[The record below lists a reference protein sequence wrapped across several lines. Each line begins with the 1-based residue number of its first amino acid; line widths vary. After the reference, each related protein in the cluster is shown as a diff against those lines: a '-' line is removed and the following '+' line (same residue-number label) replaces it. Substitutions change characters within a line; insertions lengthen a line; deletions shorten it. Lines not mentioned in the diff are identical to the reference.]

1 VVGSLCGII
10 HHLSH
15 TFWKKMVSPFVR
27 RSHTPFNALSSLLM
41 LSVSINRFDCEQD
54 EKIDRNIYQRCI
66 LSDGNGFVFFV
77 RFLRFHRDKIFFE
90 RRKTSIFFVH
100 FLQFRYRI
108 KYSLLF
114 YDTTY
119 YHTLYST
126 ATTTLKR
133 ED

>member
-1 VVGSLCGII
+1 MFVQHHPFSLTHFGKRCI
-10 HHLSH
+10 
-15 TFWKKMVSPFVR
+15 SPFVR

-54 EKIDRNIYQRCI
+54 EKIDRNIYQRSI

-77 RFLRFHRDKIFFE
+77 HFLRFHRNKIFFE
-90 RRKTSIFFVH
+90 RWKTIH
-100 FLQFRYRI
+100 FLSSFSAVSMI
-108 KYSLLF
+108 ESSTLSSN